1 MTHWSDAPADAPAL
15 ANLGPADAETLK
27 AKKPQAATAL
37 GTHIAGPEVG
47 KVDEVSSRHYSGRRN
62 LRQHR
67 RHNQYWS
74 GPCRIVRWSRQCW

>member
-47 KVDEVSSRHYSGRRN
+47 KSG
-62 LRQHR
+62 
-67 RHNQYWS
+67 
-74 GPCRIVRWSRQCW
+74 